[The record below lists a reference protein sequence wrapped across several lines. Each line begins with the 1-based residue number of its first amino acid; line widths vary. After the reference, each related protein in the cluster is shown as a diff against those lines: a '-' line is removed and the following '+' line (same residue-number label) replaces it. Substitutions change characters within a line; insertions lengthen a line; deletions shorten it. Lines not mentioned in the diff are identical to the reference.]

1 MQIDGAIMTLGN
13 ENNSTGSCM
22 GNINA
27 KGLKVKL
34 RSHNFKCDISMNNG
48 PISLKLVSI
57 E

>member
-27 KGLKVKL
+27 KGLIPIYC
-34 RSHNFKCDISMNNG
+34 CDQVVIK
-48 PISLKLVSI
+48 IF
-57 E
+57 

>member
-27 KGLKVKL
+27 KGLMTKIIGFL
-34 RSHNFKCDISMNNG
+34 
-48 PISLKLVSI
+48 
-57 E
+57 